1 MRWWWCPLCTRFAC
15 DTVGKSR
22 TDSVPPTMQSQIPK
36 ARDVTLFFLD
46 MTLYKWAAMHCLRR
60 HPMCFYCI
68 FINKTERSIHFYW
81 IHFLNKIVTW
91 LTREYVYLWYRLL
104 EINVGTR
111 DTAADEMLKKKMALK
126 MDSLTK
132 WNNCIPLVVY

>member
-1 MRWWWCPLCTRFAC
+1 MKSILKFCQRYMEVAIF
-15 DTVGKSR
+15 DTVGKPR

-36 ARDVTLFFLD
+36 SRDVTLFFFF
-46 MTLYKWAAMHCLRR
+46 R
-60 HPMCFYCI
+60 HDALQVSGHALFTSTPPVFLLNI

-111 DTAADEMLKKKMALK
+111 DTAADEML
-126 MDSLTK
+126 
-132 WNNCIPLVVY
+132 